1 MPQGHAPG
9 RERET
14 ELTAIAPSRPLQA
27 RAQETYERLLAAG
40 QVVLERGGLEDFNS
54 NAVVAEAGVTPPSF
68 YRYFRN
74 KHVML
79 AELGRR
85 LMTAQNAII
94 EDLGAGT
101 SSSDTFSARE
111 LARVLTETLAVT
123 RRFRGGRA
131 VISALRAIPELS
143 PIRLESHAHV
153 AGLIARQMQ
162 ARGKVTVET
171 YARARLA
178 VELGYAAIEML
189 LEVPE
194 LDTRRVLAA
203 AARAVAGCL
212 R

>member
-1 MPQGHAPG
+1 M
-9 RERET
+9 
-14 ELTAIAPSRPLQA
+14 TAIAPSRPLQA
-27 RAQETYERLLAAG
+27 RAQETCERLLAAG
-40 QVVLERGGLEDFNS
+40 QVVLERGGLEAFNS
-54 NAVVAEAGVTPPSF
+54 NAVAAEAGVTPPSF
-68 YRYFRN
+68 YRYFKN

-94 EDLGAGT
+94 EERGAGT
-101 SSSDTFSARE
+101 GSGEALTERE
-111 LARVLTETLAVT
+111 LGRILAETLAVT

-131 VISALRAIPELS
+131 VISALRAIPELA
-143 PIRLESHAHV
+143 PVRLESHAHV
-153 AGLIARQMQ
+153 AGLIARQIQ
-162 ARGKVTVET
+162 GRGRVKGET
-171 YARARLA
+171 YERARLA

-203 AARAVAGCL
+203 AARALAGSL